1 MKIVIVVVW
10 VCMGLVKI
18 FLRMIVKSYI
28 NVLEF
33 FLSGENSYTYKWK
46 KKLFLEE
53 GLNFLMEYFDY
64 ICWNVIFIYC
74 VVSFVVVK

>member
-28 NVLEF
+28 NVL
-33 FLSGENSYTYKWK
+33 
-46 KKLFLEE
+46 
-53 GLNFLMEYFDY
+53 
-64 ICWNVIFIYC
+64 
-74 VVSFVVVK
+74 